1 MKAPA
6 SDEKSVMVMLYTQ
19 NSLVRGEVIVKA
31 GQRMNIWLRTQG
43 VPMYIPVQKPQM
55 ISFGGGA
62 ARTITYPEILIPL
75 VQVCGFHLAAPAEEP
90 LDYEQGEALRT
101 MREADILLGSF
112 LIKGQIRTSTQLDV
126 AASLEVMRSP
136 WLSVYDAGITNPY
149 LPQFNLKVPMLL
161 VNPAQITFGLS

>member
-43 VPMYIPVQKPQM
+43 VPMYIPVQMPQM

>member
-1 MKAPA
+1 MKALAP
-6 SDEKSVMVMLYTQ
+6 DEKSVMVMLYTQ

-31 GQRMNIWLRTQG
+31 GQRVNIWLRTQG

-55 ISFGGGA
+55 ISFSGGA
-62 ARTITYPEILIPL
+62 ARTISCPEILIPL
-75 VQVCGFHLAAPAEEP
+75 AQVCGFHLAPPAEEP